1 MTSLWARRRL
11 KSPASRLFT
20 QAFIQGAD
28 QRKHQSSASLA
39 FVRWPVNSPHKGP
52 VTRKMFPFD
61 DVIMRCFVVVMVLFL
76 VESCDPF
83 THSLQSS
90 FIDGDNLKI
99 ASAWRRHQM
108 EKFSAL
114 PVLYE
119 GNPPVT
125 GAFPSHKGRWHVS
138 LMFSLICAWTKR
150 LSKHS
155 RRRWF
160 ETPSCSLWR
169 HCNVS
174 SSVGYKADR
183 YKSPVARCW
192 TPINSAWPPSFS
204 SHI

>member
-28 QRKHQSSASLA
+28 QRKHQSSTSLA
-39 FVRWPVNSPHKGP
+39 FVRWPMNSPHKGP

-61 DVIMRCFVVVMVLFL
+61 DVIMRCFVVVMVLVL

-99 ASAWRRHQM
+99 L
-108 EKFSAL
+108 KFSAL
-114 PVLYE
+114 PVLYD

-125 GAFPSHKGRWHVS
+125 GAFPSHKGRWHGS
-138 LMFSLICAWTKR
+138 LMFSLICAWTNGWANIR
-150 LSKHS
+150 DAGDL
-155 RRRWF
+155 RRHRAHYDV
-160 ETPSCSLWR
+160 T
-169 HCNVS
+169 VM
-174 SSVGYKADR
+174 
-183 YKSPVARCW
+183 
-192 TPINSAWPPSFS
+192 
-204 SHI
+204 